1 MVYQEDFMEFQN
13 FIKELK
19 KENAFHHVD
28 IISNS
33 GSNTE
38 FISAFVDIHSKNL
51 VKKLESFVEDTP
63 DLLRI
68 LQNENTCGPQPENS
82 FPVTVDVSALYTN
95 IPTHGQIGGLQ
106 VFEKAL
112 NKSSLKEKSE
122 TPTIFLLDLLE
133 AVLDGNIFEFDGC
146 LWQQKI
152 GTAMATRVAPTYANL
167 FMGWLEELILNA

>member
-19 KENAFHHVD
+19 KKNAFHHVD
-28 IISNS
+28 TISNS

-95 IPTHGQIGGLQ
+95 IHTD
-106 VFEKAL
+106 K
-112 NKSSLKEKSE
+112 
-122 TPTIFLLDLLE
+122 
-133 AVLDGNIFEFDGC
+133 
-146 LWQQKI
+146 
-152 GTAMATRVAPTYANL
+152 
-167 FMGWLEELILNA
+167 